1 MDAETV
7 VALAFGIAILAS
19 LWNLRRDIGVL
30 RKDLGQDIGNVR
42 ETLSKDISGLRDRVS
57 RVENRVSRV
66 EGMLAGAGLKVVP
79 DPASG

>member
-7 VALAFGIAILAS
+7 VTLAFGVAILAS
-19 LWNLRRDIGVL
+19 LWNLRRDIAIL
-30 RKDLGQDIGNVR
+30 RKDLSDAR
-42 ETLSKDISGLRDRVS
+42 EALGKDISDLRDRVS

-66 EGMLAGAGLKVVP
+66 ESMLAGASLKVVP

>member
-7 VALAFGIAILAS
+7 VTLAFWVAILAS

-30 RKDLGQDIGNVR
+30 RKDLGKDISNVH
-42 ETLSKDISGLRDRVS
+42 EALSKDIGDLRDQAS
-57 RVENRVSRV
+57 RVENRVAKV
-66 EGMLAGAGLKVVP
+66 EGMLAGARLKVVP